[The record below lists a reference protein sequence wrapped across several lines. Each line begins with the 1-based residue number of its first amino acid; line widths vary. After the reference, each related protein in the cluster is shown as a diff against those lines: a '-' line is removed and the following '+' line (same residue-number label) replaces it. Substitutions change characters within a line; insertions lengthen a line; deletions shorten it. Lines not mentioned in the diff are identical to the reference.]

1 MSGSSSPSEENIRAG
16 VYESVLTDRLLE
28 LIKRIEESRVVRG
41 PIDVEEAPKI
51 LSAHIAEA
59 TRKRLNALSPEKQL
73 DLVNSIVDIL
83 RDADAALPGSS
94 PEQLFEIKQTSGQL
108 VSNRPTSGLNA
119 MALLTNSRDEPNLGA
134 EIRLEM
140 STSSSVDLLSAFIR
154 WHGLRV
160 IEKQLL
166 ELKSR
171 GIRMRVLTTTY
182 MGATEKR
189 ALDEL
194 VNRFGADVRVNY
206 EHNSTRLHAKA
217 WMFRRQTGFNTAY
230 VGSSNLSHSALVEGL
245 EWNVRISETESP
257 SLMRK
262 FEATFES
269 YWNDPTFEE
278 YLPHRDG
285 DKLAAALSG
294 PSEKASTPNGLD
306 TGLFSIRPLPH
317 QDQILEALQSER
329 ETHDRHRNLVIA
341 ATGTGKTVVA
351 ALDYARLFET
361 LGDYPS
367 LLFVAH
373 RREILDQ
380 SRQTYRAVL
389 LDGEF
394 GEQLYDGKKPSAW
407 KHVFASVQSL
417 SLETLRELNPGA
429 FDVIVIDEFHHAEAE
444 TYRRILDHFHPREL
458 LGLTATPERGDGVD
472 VREEFFGGR
481 AAAEIRLWNAL
492 DADLLVPFHYFG
504 INDEVDLSGA
514 GWSGTSGYDASD
526 LTEIYTGETGY
537 RRAGLILKAIEDKVT
552 DPLRMK
558 ALGFCASVRHAE
570 YMSEAFNEAG
580 IPTGIVTGK
589 TPSETRRELLRKL
602 RHGEINCLMAVDV
615 FNEGLDIP
623 QIDTVIMLRPTQ
635 SPTVFLQQLGR
646 GLRRAPNKAVLTV
659 LDFIGMHR
667 AEFRFDR
674 ILRAMTGLTRSRLL
688 GDIAN
693 GFPFLPAGS
702 QIVLDRV
709 VQERVIENVRAKMK
723 LNRGAMVDD
732 VRSYLTHN
740 PDLDLAGYLVASS
753 REIREVYSKTTWSE
767 IRHQLGLAKL
777 TEDEHAL
784 SGRMKSFI
792 HVDDSERAEAFAALL
807 AADGPNENELSAT
820 DRQYASML
828 LAILWPG
835 SRFTSVDVGLT
846 RLRGL
851 TTICSEIKQILNV
864 TSDASRRVAR
874 PMGGSLA
881 PNVLKSHATYR
892 REEILAALGW
902 ESGFAN
908 HVSGV
913 AWCAETQT
921 DALLITLHKS
931 DKRFSPTTMYHDYAL
946 SPELFHWDS
955 QNATSELSEVGR
967 RYIGHE
973 ANGSNVVLFSRDVGT
988 DTDGFTGA
996 YVCLGRAIYVKH
1008 IGNKPMSITW
1018 QLERSM
1024 PADIFLSASA
1034 VAR

>member
-1 MSGSSSPSEENIRAG
+1 MSGSSSPSDDSIQAG
-16 VYESVLTDRLLE
+16 VYETVLTDRLLA
-28 LIKRIEESRVVRG
+28 LINQIEESRVVRSR
-41 PIDVEEAPKI
+41 IDIEEAPKI

-59 TRKRLNALSPEKQL
+59 TRKRLISLSPEKQL
-73 DLVNSIVDIL
+73 DLINAMVDVL
-83 RDADAALPGSS
+83 RDDEAALPGSTL
-94 PEQLFEIKQTSGQL
+94 EQLFEIKQTPSQAD
-108 VSNRPTSGLNA
+108 SIRPTSGLNS

-140 STSSSVDLLSAFIR
+140 STSTSVDLLSAFIR

-160 IEKQLL
+160 LEKQLL
-166 ELKSR
+166 ELKAR
-171 GIRMRVLTTTY
+171 GIRVRVLTTTY

-194 VNRFGADVRVNY
+194 VNRFEADVRVNY

-217 WMFRRQTGFNTAY
+217 WMFRRNTGFNTAY

-269 YWNDPTFEE
+269 YWNDPSFEE

-285 DKLAAALSG
+285 EKLAAALSG
-294 PSEKASTPNGLD
+294 SSEKGSPSNGLD
-306 TGLFSIRPLPH
+306 AGLFSIRPLPH

-329 ETHDRHRNLVIA
+329 EVHDRHRNLVIA

-367 LLFVAH
+367 ILFVAH

-380 SRQTYRAVL
+380 SLQTYRAVL

-417 SLETLRELNPGA
+417 SMETLRELSPEA
-429 FDVIVIDEFHHAEAE
+429 FDVIVIDEFHHAEAD

-481 AAAEIRLWNAL
+481 AAAEIRLWSAL
-492 DADLLVPFHYFG
+492 DAGLLVPFHYFG
-504 INDEVDLSGA
+504 INDEVDLSIA
-514 GWSGTSGYDASD
+514 GWSGPSGYDAGD

-558 ALGFCASVRHAE
+558 ALGFCASVQHAE
-570 YMSEAFNEAG
+570 FMSEAFNDAG

-635 SPTVFLQQLGR
+635 SPTIFLQQLGR

-667 AEFRFDR
+667 VEFRFDR
-674 ILRAMTGLTRSRLL
+674 ILRAMTGLSRSRLL
-688 GDIAN
+688 GDIAD

-709 VQERVIENVRAKMK
+709 VQERVLENVRAKMK
-723 LNRGAMVDD
+723 LNRGALVDD
-732 VRSYLTHN
+732 VRSYLGDN
-740 PDLDLAGYLVASS
+740 PELNLAGYLDASS
-753 REIREVYSKTTWSE
+753 REIREVYSKTTWGE
-767 IRHQLGLAKL
+767 LRDQLGLTKL
-777 TEDEHAL
+777 SDEEREL
-784 SGRMKSFI
+784 TGRMKSFI
-792 HVDDSERAEAFAALL
+792 HVDDSERANAYMALL
-807 AADGPNENELSAT
+807 QADGPQEIELSMA
-820 DRQYASML
+820 DRQYALML
-828 LAILWPG
+828 LALLWP
-835 SRFTSVDVGLT
+835 STRFESLDAGLGK
-846 RLRGL
+846 LRGL
-851 TTICSEIKQILNV
+851 TMICSELQQILEI

-874 PMGGSLA
+874 VMGGTLDA
-881 PNVLKSHATYR
+881 NVLRSHATYR

-902 ESGFAN
+902 ETGFAN

-913 AWCAETQT
+913 AWCVKTQT

-931 DKRFSPTTMYHDYAL
+931 GKRFSPTTMYHDYAL
-946 SPELFHWDS
+946 SPEMFHWDS
-955 QNATSELSEVGR
+955 QNATSEMSEVGR
-967 RYIGHE
+967 RYVEHE
-973 ANGSNVVLFSRDVGT
+973 AKGSNVVLFTRDVGT
-988 DTDGFTGA
+988 DQDGFTGT
-996 YVCLGRAIYVKH
+996 YVCLGRANYVKH
-1008 IGNKPMSITW
+1008 VGSKPMSITW

-1024 PADIFLSASA
+1024 PAEVFLSASA